1 MARNNKKDKE
11 LKKLNRYFVVTKV
24 FLAITPF
31 ICYIYIALKGMMVNL
46 SFQNVLQQEPS
57 ITVIFLIAMMNPYIA
72 YIIHLMQK
80 HLEQGDIRFA
90 GINMILLLIAEML
103 TMNVFYFV
111 MLLYVF
117 YRAVQ
122 FYNINILK
130 TLKKA
135 TIKQTFFYGG
145 GSMLVMLISCISL
158 FATIK
163 LR

>member
-1 MARNNKKDKE
+1 MARNNKKIKE
-11 LKKLNRYFVVTKV
+11 LKKLNRYFVITKV

-31 ICYIYIALKGMMVNL
+31 ICYLYIALRGIMVNL
-46 SFQNVLQQEPS
+46 SFQQVLQQEPS
-57 ITVIFLIAMMNPYIA
+57 ITIIFLIAMMNPYIA

-80 HLEQGDIRFA
+80 HLQQGDKKFA
-90 GINMILLLIAEML
+90 CINMGLLLIAQIL
-103 TMNVFYFV
+103 TLNVFYFV

-117 YRAVQ
+117 YRAIQ
-122 FYNINILK
+122 FYDIEILK

-135 TIKQTFFYGG
+135 TIKQMFYCGG

-163 LR
+163 LK